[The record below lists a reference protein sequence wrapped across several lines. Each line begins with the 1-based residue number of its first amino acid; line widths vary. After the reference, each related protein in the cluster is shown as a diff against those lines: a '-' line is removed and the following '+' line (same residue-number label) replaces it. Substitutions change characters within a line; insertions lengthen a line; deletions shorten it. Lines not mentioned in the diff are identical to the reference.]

1 MAETIANSRLSTL
14 LPLAGASLAKQAAI
28 VVLGSIGLAVLS
40 QVTVPFIPVPMT
52 LQTLGVLLIGL
63 TFGFR
68 MASATLALY
77 LLEGLVGL
85 PVFAGFSSG
94 IAVFMGGT
102 AGYLAGFLIAASVL
116 GLMADKGLTKGWAGT
131 IAAVAVGQVIIFG
144 LGVAWLTALY
154 GFDKA
159 IAFGL
164 LPFIYGARAFARAPF
179 FMHSHLQGL
188 WLHAGFCR
196 QYGRSGC

>member
-1 MAETIANSRLSTL
+1 MADMIANHRLTTL
-14 LPLAGASLAKQAAI
+14 LPLAGASLARQAAI

-40 QVTVPFIPVPMT
+40 QVSVPFIPVAMT

-85 PVFAGFSSG
+85 PVFTGFNSG
-94 IAVFMGGT
+94 MAAFLGGT
-102 AGYLAGFLIAASVL
+102 GGYLAGFLIAASVL
-116 GLMADKGLTKGWAGT
+116 GLMADKGLTKSWAGT
-131 IAAVAVGQVIIFG
+131 IAAVAIGQVIIFG
-144 LGVAWLTALY
+144 LGVAWLTAIY

-159 IAFGL
+159 IAYGL
-164 LPFIYGARAFARAPF
+164 TPFIPGDLVKSALAVLLARGVLKGASQFAKI
-179 FMHSHLQGL
+179 
-188 WLHAGFCR
+188 
-196 QYGRSGC
+196 